1 MKWQQNQN
9 IDTRRETIADLTKW
23 TRSQD
28 PYITFYMFKTGGLVL
43 VLVLRDNPSENPQFC
58 DFPDKYATVAK
69 YLLKL

>member
-9 IDTRRETIADLTKW
+9 IDKRRYNIDALTKSAL
-23 TRSQD
+23 SQD

-43 VLVLRDNPSENPQFC
+43 VVLRDNPSENPQFC